1 MCSVDKFKPLFFKI
15 LIEGSVSIGFNLKTW
30 IVQKEPFNF
39 HPAKN
44 FNLFTWQAAALL
56 WKHGSCLAFWLRL
69 VLTRCL
75 WMPTMSGSILVSTFH
90 LSTVTVVRQTSHIT
104 THRNTSQQ
112 LSLGTQVPQDIDC
125 GDGTEI
131 KLRFNYFSDVI
142 QVFFFLDFTLTLVV
156 CRKINYII

>member
-1 MCSVDKFKPLFFKI
+1 MFGLLAAV
-15 LIEGSVSIGFNLKTW
+15 GAYTVSLNANN
-30 IVQKEPFNF
+30 V
-39 HPAKN
+39 
-44 FNLFTWQAAALL
+44 
-56 WKHGSCLAFWLRL
+56 WLYF
-69 VLTRCL
+69 
-75 WMPTMSGSILVSTFH
+75 GEHVSF
-90 LSTVTVVRQTSHIT
+90 VVRQTSHIT

-142 QVFFFLDFTLTLVV
+142 QVFFFLYFTLTLVV